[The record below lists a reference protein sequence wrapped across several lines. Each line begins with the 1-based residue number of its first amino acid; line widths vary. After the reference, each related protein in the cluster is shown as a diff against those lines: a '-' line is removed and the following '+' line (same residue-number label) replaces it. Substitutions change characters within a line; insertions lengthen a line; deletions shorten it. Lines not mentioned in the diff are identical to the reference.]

1 MIYAEFDTISGAC
14 GVGVVHEFSEDAE
27 YYALEIIKGTG
38 GGAGWL
44 SAGFVVGNAMCD
56 EAFALLSAKYKL
68 VYQTPPR
75 INKNSGNVF
84 YFAIFDC
91 EGAGV
96 PIGFDEMERAE

>member
-14 GVGVVHEFSEDAE
+14 GVGVAHQFEDE
-27 YYALEIIKGTG
+27 SDWSSYDITKGTS

-44 SAGFVVGNAMCD
+44 SAGFVVGNEMCD

>member
-14 GVGVVHEFSEDAE
+14 GVGVVHEFDESNEDWME
-27 YYALEIIKGTG
+27 PITKGTR

-44 SAGFVVGNAMCD
+44 SAGFVVGSTLCD

-96 PIGFDEMERAE
+96 PIGYDEMERAE